1 MPNPHKPDPYCAFKN
16 DVERRKALLSR
27 DVRLVLVAAI
37 LGGAGLAS
45 SLPWREAALWLRHL
59 LG

>member
-1 MPNPHKPDPYCAFKN
+1 MPNTSKPNPYCAFKN
-16 DVERRKALLSR
+16 DVERRKALRSR

-37 LGGAGLAS
+37 LSGAGLS
-45 SLPWREAALWLRHL
+45 STIPWREAALWLRHL